1 MVHLIKKII
10 KEIQKLGQQKQLK
23 LDKRSQL
30 EDELNVI
37 QSQLKWYYFFNW
49 YIDNLLICENL
60 IVYAAMV
67 FGNVEGVKAPKN
79 INSSNYSKVLNGI
92 ENQAWDIHHLSQ

>member
-1 MVHLIKKII
+1 MMNCYHFSNNKII

-37 QSQLKWYYFFNW
+37 QS
-49 YIDNLLICENL
+49 
-60 IVYAAMV
+60 
-67 FGNVEGVKAPKN
+67 
-79 INSSNYSKVLNGI
+79 
-92 ENQAWDIHHLSQ
+92 

>member
-10 KEIQKLGQQKQLK
+10 KEIQKLEQQKQLK

-37 QSQLKWYYFFNW
+37 QS
-49 YIDNLLICENL
+49 
-60 IVYAAMV
+60 
-67 FGNVEGVKAPKN
+67 
-79 INSSNYSKVLNGI
+79 
-92 ENQAWDIHHLSQ
+92 